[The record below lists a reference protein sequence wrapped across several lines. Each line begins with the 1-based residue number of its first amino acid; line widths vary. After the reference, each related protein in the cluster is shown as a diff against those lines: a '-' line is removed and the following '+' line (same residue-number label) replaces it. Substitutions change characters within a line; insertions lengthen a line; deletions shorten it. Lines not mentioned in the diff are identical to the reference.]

1 MIAHPRLFAS
11 SISSSSGALKIG
23 PQDLILAPKSHLNLP
38 PQSYAVGN
46 TILRRNF
53 VTKQTSHILITQTK
67 SFKTLVKYS
76 RLGYLRICKQERK
89 LT

>member
-1 MIAHPRLFAS
+1 M
-11 SISSSSGALKIG
+11 ISSSSGTLKIA
-23 PQDLILAPKSHLNLP
+23 PQDLVLALKSHLNLP

-53 VTKQTSHILITQTK
+53 MTKQTSHILITQTK
-67 SFKTLVKYS
+67 SLKTHVKYS
-76 RLGYLRICKQERK
+76 RLGYLPICKQERK